1 MTPEQIARRY
11 YELFNDRRIDE
22 AKELVDTQATF
33 HYVPTRQRLVGRAG
47 YQALATA
54 WLTAFEDAQLDIRA
68 IRVVDHDSVEVEF
81 LGRGTHTGD
90 LVLGDT
96 LVIPATGRSA
106 ELPFHDRLTIRDG
119 QIVEAQ
125 LDFDVEEMKRRL
137 LG

>member
-1 MTPEQIARRY
+1 MTSEQLARRY
-11 YELFNDRRIDE
+11 YQLFNERRLAE
-22 AKELVDTQATF
+22 VRELVGIQAVF
-33 HYVPTRQRLVGRAG
+33 HYLPTRQRLVGRAG
-47 YQALATA
+47 TA

-68 IRVVDHDSVEVEF
+68 IRRIDDNTVEVDF

-90 LVLGDT
+90 LVLGDA
-96 LVIPATGRSA
+96 LVIPATGRFA

-125 LDFDVEEMKRRL
+125 LDFDVEEMKQRL